1 MKLIKHSWPLLFVIL
16 LSATPARSQ
25 HYIGV
30 IGGVNYANLNIDL
43 EPPDDDFDRLTRF
56 GLGAVVGLNL
66 HKNLTLH
73 FEPMYLRKGGKQR
86 AFALELGNAEFS
98 YKAATIEI
106 PVFLKA
112 GIDSGVLRPYLLAGP
127 IFGLILDT
135 SLEVKAA
142 GLELEGDADEISK
155 TVEFGLGFG
164 GGLDLSVGK
173 HTIFVEGRYTFGL
186 TRVNKDGTVPVQAGD
201 ITQNIEL
208 EGATVKTTGL
218 QIMTGFAFSI

>member
-25 HYIGV
+25 HYVGV

-56 GLGAVVGLNL
+56 GLGVVVGLNL

-73 FEPMYLRKGGKQR
+73 FEPMYLRKGGKQSD
-86 AFALELGNAEFS
+86 FDLELGNAEFIF
-98 YKAATIEI
+98 KTATIEV
-106 PVFLKA
+106 PVFLKV
-112 GIDSGVLRPYLLAGP
+112 GIDSRVLRPYLLAGP
-127 IFGLILDT
+127 IFGFILDT
-135 SLEVKAA
+135 SLEVEAA
-142 GLELEGDADEISK
+142 GLEFKGDADQIVK

-173 HTIFVEGRYTFGL
+173 HTIFLEGRYTFGL
-186 TRVNKDGTVPVQAGD
+186 NNINKGGTVPVQAGSVSE
-201 ITQNIEL
+201 TIEID
-208 EGATVKTTGL
+208 GTSVKTTGL